1 MSDRRDGEMPGSL
14 PPALVTIL
22 DMIVLERLQGGAFR
36 QLGSE
41 RTPAW
46 FSEAFWNAAPG
57 APVTL
62 LQAFPVLD
70 SFLTEAE
77 AFWSRTSHGRLDG
90 EAFVVSG
97 PDGQN
102 LPLAAIAVAYEGRP
116 LLLIQRVPGFD
127 DRQHVLQRAREQ
139 ALVHEGV
146 VKGID
151 ALRRPFGRLAGLA
164 TELAATAGLSES
176 QKALVS
182 GLTSEL
188 EAMRQLLEQLP
199 KLPPATSARRK

>member
-1 MSDRRDGEMPGSL
+1 MSDWREGEMPGSL

-22 DMIVLERLQGGAFR
+22 DMIVLERLHGGAFR

-57 APVTL
+57 TAVTL

-77 AFWSRTSHGRLDG
+77 AFWSRTTQGRLDG
-90 EAFVVSG
+90 ETFVVTG
-97 PDGQN
+97 ADGQN
-102 LPLAAIAVAYEGRP
+102 LPLAAIAVAHEGRQ

-127 DRQHVLQRAREQ
+127 DRQRVLQRAREQ
-139 ALVHEGV
+139 ALTHEGV
-146 VKGID
+146 IKGID
-151 ALRRPFGRLAGLA
+151 GLRRPFGRLAGLA
-164 TELAATAGLSES
+164 SELAATSGLSES
-176 QKALVS
+176 QKTLVS
-182 GLTSEL
+182 RITSEL
-188 EAMRQLLEQLP
+188 DALRQLLDQLP